1 MPAFVQQQ
9 RGFVGGELFVL
20 DGYDEVDL
28 AVEMDATVGWQTL
41 AADGVR

>member
-9 RGFVGGELFVL
+9 RVSVGGERFAL
-20 DGYDEVDL
+20 DAYDEVAL
-28 AVEMDATVGWQTL
+28 EVEMDATVGWQTL